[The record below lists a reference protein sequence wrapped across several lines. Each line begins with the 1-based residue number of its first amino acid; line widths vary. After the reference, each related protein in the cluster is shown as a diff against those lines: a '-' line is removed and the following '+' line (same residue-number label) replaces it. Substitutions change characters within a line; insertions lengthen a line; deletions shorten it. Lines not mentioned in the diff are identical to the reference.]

1 MIFEGKSLAYFVF
14 FNCAF
19 SSRPSGFKETIFLN
33 FPYFV
38 YLLAYLEYLG
48 VEQKLNFGSFTE
60 NIIRIWK

>member
-1 MIFEGKSLAYFVF
+1 MIFGAKSLAYSFYFLIAHLVADLLGLRKQF
-14 FNCAF
+14 FW
-19 SSRPSGFKETIFLN
+19 ILHI
-33 FPYFV
+33 V